1 MSVLSKYKI
10 NFNSKETIEPEEI
23 FFDPSNIIVDSMGQA
38 EVPIKNTNIVI
49 FFIITSVFLVIFGG
63 KVLYMQIFR
72 YDYFFKIAESNK
84 TRFISIEAPR
94 GIIFDRSGRQLV
106 FNESFF
112 NLAVIPAFLPV
123 NFSEKMAL
131 VDKLSGIIGES
142 NDKIFNLIK
151 KNGNYFL
158 GEVIIKE
165 NIDYDSALLIE
176 SRVNGIDGVYLAQK
190 KFRKYIDGEQFS
202 HILGFVGKISRE
214 EISENSGYLIND
226 SIGKDGIE
234 LYYEQELRGVAGEKK
249 IEIKQNNPENNPII
263 VKEPLAGN
271 NLILTIDYNL
281 QKKLYDAMSRKLKL
295 LNLRKGAAI
304 ITNPTNGEI
313 LALVSFPSFNNKF
326 CRVFLLVSGL

>member
-112 NLAVIPAFLPV
+112 NLAAIPAFLPV

-151 KNGNYFL
+151 KN
-158 GEVIIKE
+158 
-165 NIDYDSALLIE
+165 
-176 SRVNGIDGVYLAQK
+176 VN
-190 KFRKYIDGEQFS
+190 
-202 HILGFVGKISRE
+202 
-214 EISENSGYLIND
+214 
-226 SIGKDGIE
+226 
-234 LYYEQELRGVAGEKK
+234 
-249 IEIKQNNPENNPII
+249 
-263 VKEPLAGN
+263 
-271 NLILTIDYNL
+271 
-281 QKKLYDAMSRKLKL
+281 
-295 LNLRKGAAI
+295 
-304 ITNPTNGEI
+304 
-313 LALVSFPSFNNKF
+313 
-326 CRVFLLVSGL
+326 